1 MVSAKEIQNC
11 YVNMYKQIRNYVWDF
26 NTIDLLAN
34 LEAEIYSA
42 FPDTSKLK
50 SCFMRFKQCI
60 SDALKDDEELAQSVK
75 HLEDSIDQ
83 ASSIYCKLER
93 VQEVVPNED

>member
-11 YVNMYKQIRNYVWDF
+11 YVNMYKQVRNYVWDF
-26 NTIDLLAN
+26 DTVELLAN
-34 LEAEIYSA
+34 LEAEIYST
-42 FPDTSKLK
+42 FPNIDKLK
-50 SCFMRFKQCI
+50 SYFIRFKQCVK
-60 SDALKDDEELAQSVK
+60 DASKDDEELEQSIE